1 MSYALGIDLG
11 TTFTAAAVSRNGRV
25 EIVGMGNHSSSIP
38 SAVLLRED
46 GELLVGDAATRR
58 GQQEPAR
65 LAREFKRR
73 LGDATPIILGHT
85 PYSSER
91 LMAAVVRHVVA
102 TVTERQ
108 GGAPSAVTIAHP
120 ANWGPYKRELL
131 EQSATVAGLSGATFV
146 SEPEAAAV
154 HFAAGERV
162 EEGGII
168 AVYDLGGGTF
178 DAAVLRRVGDRFVTM
193 GEPQGIER
201 LGGIDFD
208 ESVMSHVR
216 TTVGPALA
224 ALDGTDPVV
233 RSGMI
238 RLREDCI
245 AAKEALSADSEAVI
259 PVMLPG
265 LQTQVRLTRPEFE
278 NMIRPVLRETVEMLR
293 RAIQVAGITSGDLSA
308 VVLAGGSSRIP
319 LVAEMVSAALG
330 RAVAVDAHPKDT
342 VALGAARLAAGGGI
356 STTTSVP
363 TVAAPAAAPRPTQPK
378 APAPAAIPAAA
389 TAQPA
394 PAATLQPATT
404 ATPTA
409 AAPAV
414 PPRRTSG
421 APPTALQRLAAAGPP
436 PKRGRKV
443 EIMIA
448 AIIVLAAVVG
458 GAFILLGGDDDQ
470 GGSPDDTTALSNAA
484 DVDDTDATQNT
495 DSDQVNNPP
504 PPTAAATT
512 QPVRRCTAATGRCVF
527 ITGMTRNSNEI
538 VVTYET
544 VGYEPDIDGGPES
557 RHIHFYF
564 NTVPVDQAGLP
575 ATGPWVVYD
584 VDDNGEYVYRF
595 PDSEIPDGA
604 TELCASAANVN
615 HGLDDHLQDCATL
628 P

>member
-46 GELLVGDAATRR
+46 GELLVGDAAVRR

-91 LMAAVVRHVVA
+91 LMAAVVRHVVD

-131 EQSATVAGLSGATFV
+131 EQAATVAGLSGATFV
-146 SEPEAAAV
+146 SEPTAAAV

-162 EEGGII
+162 DEGGIV

-208 ESVMSHVR
+208 ESVLSHVR
-216 TTVGPALA
+216 ATVGPALA
-224 ALDGTDPVV
+224 ALDGSDPVV

-238 RLREDCI
+238 RLRDDCI

-265 LQTQVRLTRPEFE
+265 LQTTVRITRPEFE

-293 RAIQVAGITSGDLSA
+293 RAIQVAGVTPNDLSA

-330 RAVAVDAHPKDT
+330 RPVAVDAHPKDT

-356 STTTSVP
+356 STTTAVPTHAAPTAPQPARPEPTPAAIP
-363 TVAAPAAAPRPTQPK
+363 TVAAAPRAAPVAPRTASRPSAAA
-378 APAPAAIPAAA
+378 
-389 TAQPA
+389 
-394 PAATLQPATT
+394 
-404 ATPTA
+404 
-409 AAPAV
+409 AV

-421 APPTALQRLAAAGPP
+421 PPPTALQRLAAAGPP
-436 PKRGRKV
+436 PPKRGRKV
-443 EIMIA
+443 EVIIA
-448 AIIVLAAVVG
+448 AIIVLGAIAG
-458 GAFILLGGDDDQ
+458 GAFMLLGDDDPNA
-470 GGSPDDTTALSNAA
+470 SPNDTTALSNTA
-484 DVDDTDATQNT
+484 DVEDTEDEVQDTNPTQT
-495 DSDQVNNPP
+495 TAGANNPP

-512 QPVRRCTAATGRCVF
+512 LPRCTAGTGRCVF
-527 ITGMTRNSNEI
+527 ITGITRQEDTV
-538 VVTYET
+538 VVTYAT
-544 VGYEPDIDGGPES
+544 VGYDPVLEGGEHS
-557 RHIHFYF
+557 HHVHFYF
-564 NTVPVDQAGLP
+564 DTLPIDQAGIP
-575 ATGPWVVYD
+575 APANWVAYGTD
-584 VDDNGEYVYRF
+584 VEGNLIYRF
-595 PDSEIPDGA
+595 PAADIPSGA
-604 TELCASAANVN
+604 RELCASVANVN
-615 HGLDDHLQDCATL
+615 HGLDDHLQDCVPL
-628 P
+628 PS

>member
-162 EEGGII
+162 EEGGIV

-224 ALDGTDPVV
+224 ALDGADPVV

-293 RAIQVAGITSGDLSA
+293 RAVQVAGITSGELSA

-356 STTTSVP
+356 STTASVP
-363 TVAAPAAAPRPTQPK
+363 TVASTAAAPRPTQP
-378 APAPAAIPAAA
+378 AHAATPQPAA
-389 TAQPA
+389 TAP
-394 PAATLQPATT
+394 
-404 ATPTA
+404 PTA

-448 AIIVLAAVVG
+448 AMIVLAAVVG

-470 GGSPDDTTALSNAA
+470 GGLADDTNALSNTA

-495 DSDQVNNPP
+495 ADQVNNPPP

-538 VVTYET
+538 AVTYET
-544 VGYEPDIDGGPES
+544 VGYEPDINGGPES